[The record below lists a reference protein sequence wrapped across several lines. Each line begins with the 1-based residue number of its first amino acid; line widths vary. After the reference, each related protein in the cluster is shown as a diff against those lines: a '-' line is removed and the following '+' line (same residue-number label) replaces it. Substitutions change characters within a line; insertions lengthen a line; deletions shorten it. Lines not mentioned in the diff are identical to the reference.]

1 MQKLNDIN
9 ETLTYLSDGD
19 IVTTTGKDLFV
30 MKNKKISRYFNNN
43 RFVLELNDFVS
54 LYKNTNFYLYEESID
69 IDESKDEVYYR
80 YYKK

>member
-69 IDESKDEVYYR
+69 IDESKDEAYYR